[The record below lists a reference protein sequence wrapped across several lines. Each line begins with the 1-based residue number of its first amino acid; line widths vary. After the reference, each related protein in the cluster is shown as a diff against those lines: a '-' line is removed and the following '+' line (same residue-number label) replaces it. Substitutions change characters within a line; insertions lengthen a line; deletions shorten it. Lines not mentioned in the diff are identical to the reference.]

1 MPLTNLVNRTYFF
14 KLYAC
19 RGMFQRRVG
28 GDLDGQCVGLNFG
41 NLVRLASIDRTMR
54 YVLLPITLDVELFIR
69 VRLVREA
76 TEREGEDGHSVV
88 SDYLTSLG
96 HDDRRRR
103 MGEINGFLKDAYSGD
118 LVQKCALP
126 GTMLLWVYLE
136 MAFLGAFIDPWLFC
150 AKRWEGRL
158 MADGHY
164 QLCQSKLIRNT
175 CAHSSNAINGFARAG
190 GGIGSNA
197 DVMQAIV
204 RTGISRRVRTA
215 KMGNPRLQQIATLL
229 FFHN

>member
-14 KLYAC
+14 KLYAY
-19 RGMFQRRVG
+19 RGMFQRRFG
-28 GDLDGQCVGLNFG
+28 GDLDGQCVGLDFG

-103 MGEINGFLKDAYSGD
+103 MGEINGFLRDAYSGD

-126 GTMLLWVYLE
+126 GTMPLWVYLE

-150 AKRWEGRL
+150 VFFTTTKFR
-158 MADGHY
+158 
-164 QLCQSKLIRNT
+164 
-175 CAHSSNAINGFARAG
+175 
-190 GGIGSNA
+190 
-197 DVMQAIV
+197 
-204 RTGISRRVRTA
+204 ISRLISFGFHRFAKVPHPFFANCPIFPSSRLPRTFCSA
-215 KMGNPRLQQIATLL
+215 RRTQPAD
-229 FFHN
+229 HDA